1 LRDLAAALKHQTV
14 ALPPA
19 RYALAF
25 GPSQDGRLLRE
36 FLYEGFNA
44 DEQNRPAFD
53 GIIAHIAGSAR
64 GNDFNARFAR
74 PNGLGFFEA
83 SLFPFLD
90 RAQSDPQTGRSDGLL
105 AKLPEPA
112 RPKIFY
118 TNSSGEYWGGG
129 RAAAL
134 THTTL
139 DGREDA
145 MLPDNV
151 RIYLFAG
158 TLHVPGG
165 FLASQGE
172 GQQKPNP
179 NDYSFAHR
187 ALLVA
192 MERWVRDGV
201 SPPESRH
208 PSLADHTLVPRQD
221 IEFPPIPGVRSP
233 LGIAG
238 GYRADLDGL
247 TAHPLPFLVPQ
258 VDGDGNEVAGI
269 ALPELAV
276 PLATYTGWNFR
287 HPSIGQPTEL
297 LPLTGSYIPFPVT
310 RAAGEAARDPRFSIE
325 ERYGSRA
332 RYQALVTDRAAN
344 LNREGYLLSEDLATV
359 VDRALARWDDVTRG
373 TALGQMNPP

>member
-1 LRDLAAALKHQTV
+1 M
-14 ALPPA
+14 
-19 RYALAF
+19 
-25 GPSQDGRLLRE
+25 
-36 FLYEGFNA
+36 
-44 DEQNRPAFD
+44 
-53 GIIAHIAGSAR
+53 
-64 GNDFNARFAR
+64 
-74 PNGLGFFEA
+74 
-83 SLFPFLD
+83 
-90 RAQSDPQTGRSDGLL
+90 
-105 AKLPEPA
+105 KLPEQA

-145 MLPDNV
+145 TPPDNV
-151 RIYLFAG
+151 RIYLFSG
-158 TLHVPGG
+158 TQDVPGG
-165 FLASQGE
+165 FLASQGK

-201 SPPESRH
+201 DPPESRH
-208 PSLADHTLVPRQD
+208 PRLADHTLVPRPD
-221 IEFPPIPGVRSP
+221 IDFPPIPGVRSP
-233 LGIAG
+233 LSIAG
-238 GYRADLDGL
+238 GYRADLDGPP
-247 TAHPLPFLVPQ
+247 TAHPLPSLVPQ
-258 VDGDGNEVAGI
+258 VDGDGNELAGI
-269 ALPELAV
+269 ALPDVAV

-287 HPSIGQPTEL
+287 HPAIGQPTEL

-310 RAAGEAARDPRFSIE
+310 RAAREATRDPRFSIE

-344 LNREGYLLSEDLATV
+344 LIQEGYLLSQDLGAV

-373 TALGQMNPP
+373 TPLSGR